1 MKYSKKYEIFNA
13 IQLKGETLLL
23 CHILQFP
30 ISSSNLVIE
39 TNYSRISIKILMK
52 SVKKKFIITSIRLNA
67 YLTHTE
73 RLQKTNIVEYNS
85 VWRLTFAFRVLL
97 YIINYKESLTSQMSH
112 SEALTASWKYT
123 VFLPY
128 KIPKCSSPKTSF

>member
-39 TNYSRISIKILMK
+39 TNYSRILWNLWK
-52 SVKKKFIITSIRLNA
+52 R
-67 YLTHTE
+67 
-73 RLQKTNIVEYNS
+73 NS
-85 VWRLTFAFRVLL
+85 L
-97 YIINYKESLTSQMSH
+97 
-112 SEALTASWKYT
+112 
-123 VFLPY
+123 
-128 KIPKCSSPKTSF
+128 